1 MSIRSGSFFG
11 PCCVVLGWD
20 IMRFL
25 RRLPLA
31 LTVACIYAGA
41 IAILI
46 LAAPKWQLERLLLE
60 LRIGEIFTLFA
71 PPLSPDALGVMAFAA
86 AGLVGWVL
94 YMVLSS
100 MRPSRR
106 ATGLEL
112 PNLPSTGLLDQLPRK
127 APPRILPPRQ
137 IKPAPFHRPS
147 GSDAFASSEPPKVR
161 PQSQR
166 NAASQSDE
174 GLMLH
179 LEPAPVK
186 PPE

>member
-1 MSIRSGSFFG
+1 MSIHSGSFFG
-11 PCCVVLGWD
+11 PGCVVLGWD

-46 LAAPKWQLERLLLE
+46 LAAPKWQLERFLLE
-60 LRIGEIFTLFA
+60 LRIGEIFPLFA
-71 PPLSPDALGVMAFAA
+71 PPLSRDAVGVMAVAA
-86 AGLVGWVL
+86 AGLVGWIL
-94 YMVLSS
+94 YLGLSR
-100 MRPSRR
+100 MRPSSRE
-106 ATGLEL
+106 AGLEL
-112 PNLPSTGLLDQLPRK
+112 PNLPSTGLLDQMPRRT
-127 APPRILPPRQ
+127 PPRMLPPRQ
-137 IKPAPFHRPS
+137 IKPAPFYRQS
-147 GSDAFASSEPPKVR
+147 GGGEAVR
-161 PQSQR
+161 PDSSKAHPQPQR
-166 NAASQSDE
+166 RAAAQADE